1 MRGGGRSR
9 RAYPLNSI
17 TTPATSGGFGLR
29 FSFVAWLAKRL
40 KVIEIILPATCLIDD
55 VVNVGGWR
63 DTSACLARLA
73 KITIALKDL
82 GT

>member
-1 MRGGGRSR
+1 MRGGGRSPG
-9 RAYPLNSI
+9 ACPLNFSP
-17 TTPATSGGFGLR
+17 TPATSGGFGLR
-29 FSFVAWLAKRL
+29 LGLVAWLAKRL
-40 KVIEIILPATCLIDD
+40 KVVDVVGAAACLVDD

-63 DTSACLARLA
+63 DATFSFACLA